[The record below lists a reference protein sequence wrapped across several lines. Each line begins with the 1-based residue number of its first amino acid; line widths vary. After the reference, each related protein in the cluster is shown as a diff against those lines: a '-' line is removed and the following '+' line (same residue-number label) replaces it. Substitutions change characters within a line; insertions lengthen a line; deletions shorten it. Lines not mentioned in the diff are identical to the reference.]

1 MVLPCHERLPLS
13 SPIRRLEWHAM
24 TRWCF
29 GNGSAAGVRRCSGSV
44 PTVTAGS
51 VTVRHPAVCKR
62 AASSGAVRIV
72 VTNRVPKAGKTIVT
86 GNVSIGI
93 AAEAE
98 LA

>member
-1 MVLPCHERLPLS
+1 
-13 SPIRRLEWHAM
+13 
-24 TRWCF
+24 
-29 GNGSAAGVRRCSGSV
+29 
-44 PTVTAGS
+44 VTAGS